1 MPPFFDNFRQNV
13 HGNGPGMRP
22 DGGISKN
29 LYVLLQF
36 CVWSRECWVITTFL
50 SQNRDVPPQNV
61 KKVPFWPVQARFFT
75 KNDGASRYWLKTVVK
90 PNYPLYQTQNY
101 NST

>member
-1 MPPFFDNFRQNV
+1 
-13 HGNGPGMRP
+13 MRP

-50 SQNRDVPPQNV
+50 SQNRDAPPQNV

-75 KNDGASRYWLKTVVK
+75 KNDGASRFWLKNVVK
-90 PNYPLYQTQNY
+90 PNYPLAQTQNY